1 MRTKFDYSST
11 KNTFTLAQMVGDFK
25 TREPD
30 LPAIKYKTDN
40 GELLLSYKQLQRRI
54 YALASYFVS
63 IGLKRGDKL
72 ALLSDN
78 RLEWLLVDLA
88 CQVLGIIDVPRG
100 ANISEDEMKYILN
113 HAEVTATICETPG
126 VLRRLINISNQILPQ
141 KIVVLIEGEIEEAE
155 IPFVYFSEA
164 NEKGLL
170 LLSNYEN
177 QIEESIKESKPEDV
191 VTIIYTSGTTGIP
204 KGVMLTNGSICSNVT
219 GMPEMAQ
226 IVAKDKFLAIL
237 PAWHAFERTVEY
249 TVLNVRGFIIYS
261 KPIPSI
267 LLRDL
272 SIENPQYV
280 VSVPRV
286 WEGIYDGLLRT
297 LKNSGKVKYQLFLF
311 FQSVARFWFKKKIA
325 IHEQIPFFSKDEYF
339 KNLVMIPWNFLCYL
353 FSYPLFLLGT
363 ALIFSKVK
371 AKLGTG
377 FKCGISGG
385 GALPKHI
392 DEFFNAIGIKL
403 LEGYGLTETS
413 PVVCVRRYLKP
424 TIYTIGDWVP
434 KTEIEIRD
442 ENGNKLGYGKKGI
455 IHIKGPQLMK
465 GYYKMEEQTNKVLK
479 DGWFNTGD
487 IGRMDIRGYVQ
498 ITGRAKDTIVLL
510 GGENIEPEPIEKKL
524 MESQYIKT
532 AVVVG
537 QDKRMLGVLIVPDLE
552 NFNMLFKE
560 REGMKFETL
569 KDLIE
574 YENTK
579 IIIQKEIQRL
589 ISYSNGFKRYELIG
603 AFYLLPNEFVTGI
616 ELTETLKVRRNVVY
630 EKYSKEIESLF
641 AK

>member
-1 MRTKFDYSST
+1 MKKSFDYSAIRKT
-11 KNTFTLAQMVGDFK
+11 YTLAQMVYDFK
-25 TREPD
+25 TRDSD
-30 LPAIKYKTDN
+30 LPAIKYRTDN
-40 GELLLSYKQLQRRI
+40 GELLLTYKQLQRRV
-54 YALASYFVS
+54 YAIASYFLS
-63 IGLKRGDKL
+63 IGLKKNDKL

-100 ANISEDEMKYILN
+100 ANISESEMVYILN
-113 HAEVTATICETPG
+113 HAEVSAVICETPG
-126 VLRRLINISNQILPQ
+126 VLRRFSNVASQLLPQ
-141 KIVVLIEGEIEEAE
+141 KLIALIEGEIEEPE
-155 IPFVYFSEA
+155 LSFIYFSEI
-164 NEKGLL
+164 NEKGLML
-170 LLSNYEN
+170 LANYEN
-177 QIEESIKESKPEDV
+177 QIERSIKESRPEDV
-191 VTIIYTSGTTGIP
+191 VTIIYTSGTTGTP
-204 KGVMLTNGSICSNVT
+204 KGVMLTNRSICSNIT
-219 GMPEMAQ
+219 GMPDMAA
-226 IVAKDKFLAIL
+226 IVAGDKFLAIL

-261 KPIPSI
+261 KPVPSI
-267 LLRDL
+267 LLKDISL
-272 SIENPQYV
+272 ENPQYI

-286 WEGIYDGLLRT
+286 WEGIYEGLLRT
-297 LKNSGKVKYQLFLF
+297 LKNSGKVKYQLFIF
-311 FQSVARFWFKKKIA
+311 FQSIARFWFRKKIA
-325 IHEQIPFFSKDEYF
+325 LNEQIPFFSKDEYL
-339 KNLVMIPWNFLCYL
+339 KNLVMMPWNFIFYL
-353 FSYPLFLLGT
+353 FSYPLFLLGN

-413 PVVCVRRYLKP
+413 PVVSVRKFAKP

-434 KTEIEIRD
+434 YTEIEIRD
-442 ENGNKLGYGKKGI
+442 ENGEKLGPGKKGI
-455 IHIKGPQLMK
+455 IHIKGPLLMK

-479 DGWFNTGD
+479 EGWFNTGD
-487 IGRMDIRGYVQ
+487 IGRMDIRGYIQ

-537 QDKRMLGVLIVPDLE
+537 QDKRMLGALIVPDLE
-552 NFNMLFKE
+552 NFNLLFKE
-560 REGMKFETL
+560 RENIKFDNL

-574 YENTK
+574 YENTR
-579 IIIQKEIQRL
+579 IIIQKEIQKL
-589 ISYSNGFKRYELIG
+589 ISYNNGFKRYELIG
-603 AFYLLPNEFVTGI
+603 AFYLLPNEFTTGV

-641 AK
+641 VK

>member
-1 MRTKFDYSST
+1 MKNKFDYSSI
-11 KNTFTLAQMVGDFK
+11 KNTFTLAQMVYDFK
-25 TREPD
+25 LREPD
-30 LPAIKYKTDN
+30 LPAVKYKTDN
-40 GELLLSYKQLQRRI
+40 GELLLTYKQLQRRV
-54 YALASYFVS
+54 YAIAAYFLS
-63 IGLKRGDKL
+63 IGLKKGDKL

-88 CQVLGIIDVPRG
+88 CQILGIIDVPRG
-100 ANISEDEMKYILN
+100 ANVSVDEMKYILN
-113 HAEVTATICETPG
+113 HAEVSATVCETPG
-126 VLRRLINISNQILPQ
+126 VLRKFSNISNQIQPQ
-141 KIVVLIEGEIEEAE
+141 KLVVLIEGELEESD
-155 IPFVYFSEA
+155 IPFIYFNEVS
-164 NEKGLL
+164 EKGLM

-177 QIEESIKESKPEDV
+177 KIEQIINEIKPEDV
-191 VTIIYTSGTTGIP
+191 VTIIYTSGTTGTP
-204 KGVMLTNGSICSNVT
+204 KGVMLTNRSICSNVT

-267 LLRDL
+267 LLKDL

-286 WEGIYDGLLRT
+286 WEGIYEGLLRT

-311 FQSVARFWFKKKIA
+311 FQSIARFWFRKKIA
-325 IHEQIPFFSKDEYF
+325 LNEQIPFFSKDEYF
-339 KNLVMIPWNFLCYL
+339 KNLVMMPWNFLCYL
-353 FSYPLFLLGT
+353 FSYPLFLLGSV
-363 ALIFSKVK
+363 LIFNKVK
-371 AKLGTG
+371 VKLGSG

-385 GALPKHI
+385 GALPRHI

-413 PVVCVRRYLKP
+413 PVVSVRRFLKP

-442 ENGNKLGYGKKGI
+442 ENGNKLGPGKKGI
-455 IHIKGPQLMK
+455 IHIKGPLVMK

-487 IGRMDIRGYVQ
+487 IGRMDIRGYIQ

-537 QDKRMLGVLIVPDLE
+537 QDKRMLGALIVPDLE
-552 NFNMLFKE
+552 NFNILFKE
-560 REGMKFETL
+560 REGIKFESL
-569 KDLIE
+569 KDLNE
-574 YENTK
+574 YENTR

-603 AFYLLPNEFVTGI
+603 AFYLLPNEFTVGI

-630 EKYSKEIESLF
+630 EKYAKEIESLF
-641 AK
+641 KK